1 VRIQS
6 ALLIG
11 FLATSGAVM
20 AQHQHQAGY
29 AGMENRDIKG
39 LSPEQVADLRDGKG
53 MGASLPA
60 ELNGIPGPL
69 HVLQLK
75 DQLKVTPEQQAA
87 LTQVTAQMKASA
99 EALGAR
105 VISAERDLD
114 LAFRSGTA
122 DEKNIEAA
130 THRIAVLNGQLRAV
144 HLVAHLQTRKLL
156 SAQQVVA
163 YNEVR
168 GYGSETPNP
177 GGGKH

>member
-1 VRIQS
+1 
-6 ALLIG
+6 
-11 FLATSGAVM
+11 M
-20 AQHQHQAGY
+20 AQHQHQSGY

-69 HVLQLK
+69 HVLQLR
-75 DQLKVTPEQQAA
+75 DQLKVTPQQQSA
-87 LTQVTAQMKASA
+87 LMQVTAQMKASA

-105 VISAERDLD
+105 VILEERNLD

-122 DEKNIEAA
+122 DEKSIEAM
-130 THRIAVLNGQLRAV
+130 TNRIAVLNGQLRAV

-156 SAQQVVA
+156 SEQQVVA
-163 YNEVR
+163 YNEAR
-168 GYGSETPNP
+168 GYGSETTNP
-177 GGGKH
+177 GARQH